1 MISHVVVD
9 IIDILDIITISAII
23 MIPLSAV
30 ILEYNIVHVK

>member
-1 MISHVVVD
+1 MD
-9 IIDILDIITISAII
+9 IIDILDIIITISAII